1 MRYLKQLLDF
11 YINSSIHI
19 GLALFSLTYVTT
31 LSNDLCKHITY
42 PCCVFFGTIIGYN
55 FLKYFEVFQK
65 GNFSLK
71 KYFWILVVTLLAV
84 FGYLFFVIRM
94 VDSIK
99 IQLLIAAGMVL
110 VYPFLRKFG
119 VIKMFWVSFVIA
131 YLTAF
136 VFINALPGFEGNI
149 GLEFFKRFVFVSA
162 LMIPFEI
169 YDSQHDDKTLN
180 TLPQKLGIANAK
192 KVGYLLLL
200 LFVVLEILNF
210 NSNDNDKIQYLVIA
224 IVIAIFVAIALR
236 FSTLERS
243 KYYTSFWAESIPIL
257 WFALLLAFS

>member
-1 MRYLKQLLDF
+1 MLFLKRLLDF
-11 YINSSIHI
+11 YINSSIHV

-31 LSNDLCKHITY
+31 FSNDLCRHITY

-71 KYFWILVVTLLAV
+71 KHLWILVVTLLAI
-84 FGYLFFVIRM
+84 FGYLFFIIRM

-99 IQLLIAAGMVL
+99 IQMVIAAGMVL

-119 VIKMFWVSFVIA
+119 VVKMFWVSFVIA

-136 VFINALPGFEGNI
+136 VFINALPGFEGLI
-149 GLEFFKRFVFVSA
+149 GLEFFKRFLFVSA

-169 YDSQHDDKTLN
+169 YDSQHDDTTLN
-180 TLPQKLGIANAK
+180 TLPQKFGIVNAK
-192 KVGYLLLL
+192 KAGYLLVLL
-200 LFVVLEILNF
+200 YIVLEVVNF
-210 NSNDNDKIQYLVIA
+210 NFNENVKSQYLVIA
-224 IVIAIFVAIALR
+224 IVIAIVNAIAIK

-243 KYYTSFWAESIPIL
+243 QYYTSFWVESIPIL
-257 WFALLLAFS
+257 WWILLVLVQ